1 MRNESILTK
10 SCKPVMIAMF
20 CLLAIGLTLSFP
32 MESTAFPTKEVKII
46 SPWKPGGLN
55 DTLSR
60 AVAKYSS
67 SYMGKPIIVENM
79 SGGAGVVGNK
89 FVERAKPDGYVLLMA
104 SSSTIFTQYVSY
116 TPNDIKNLA
125 AVIQVCYT
133 PPVLVVKADSPW
145 NSLKDFL
152 GFARKNPNTIS
163 CANSGSG
170 GSSHIYTTMLENKTG
185 VKVKHVPYKGYAPS
199 VAAVLGGHVKATI
212 VTPGVARQHVKAGKL
227 RVLGIA
233 SKERFYVF
241 PDARTFVEQGVD
253 LVIEHWVGL
262 MGPKGTPMDRIQI
275 LADALDKGME
285 DKDFKK
291 LTGKRGL
298 QIQKRRGLDF
308 QRFVEREDK
317 NWAGL
322 IKGLKF

>member
-1 MRNESILTK
+1 MKKASIQTK
-10 SCKPVMIAMF
+10 SRKSVMIAIF
-20 CLLAIGLTLSFP
+20 CLLAVGFTLSLP

-46 SPWKPGGLN
+46 SPWNPGGLN
-55 DTLSR
+55 DILSR
-60 AVAKYSS
+60 AVAQYSS
-67 SYMGKPIIVENM
+67 GNLGKPVIVENM
-79 SGGAGVVGNK
+79 PGGAGVVGNK

-152 GFARKNPNTIS
+152 DFARKNPGNIS

-170 GSSHIYTTMLENKTG
+170 GSSHIYAIMLENKTG
-185 VKVKHVPYKGYAPS
+185 VQLKHVPYKGYAPS
-199 VAAVLGGHVKATI
+199 VTAVLGGHVKATI

-227 RVLGIA
+227 KVLGIA

-241 PDARTFVEQGVD
+241 PDAPTFVEQGVG
-253 LVIEHWVGL
+253 LIIEHWVGL
-262 MGPKGTPMDRIQI
+262 MGPKGTPMDKIQI
-275 LADALDKGME
+275 LADAFDKGME
-285 DKDFKK
+285 NQNFKK
-291 LTGKRGL
+291 LMEKRGL
-298 QIQKRRGLDF
+298 EIQKLRGLDF
-308 QRFVEREDK
+308 QNFIERDDK
-317 NWAGL
+317 DWAGV